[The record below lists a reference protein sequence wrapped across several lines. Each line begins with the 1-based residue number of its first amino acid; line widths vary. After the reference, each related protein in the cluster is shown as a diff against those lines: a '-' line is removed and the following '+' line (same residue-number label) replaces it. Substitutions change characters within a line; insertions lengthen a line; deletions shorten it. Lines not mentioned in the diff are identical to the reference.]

1 MQYVK
6 AITLLTLIDQ
16 ITKILVSVFLKPVG
30 SFEIMPGIFY
40 LTYAENTGA
49 VFGLLK
55 NNRIPLIISSIV
67 ITIILAYHLINN
79 CKNGDIII
87 NFAISSIIGGAL
99 GNLIDRIRLGYVV
112 DFFNISLIRYPIF
125 NIADMLIV
133 TGAITLVYMV
143 ISKKTSLNKE
153 Y

>member
-49 VFGLLK
+49 VFGLLR
-55 NNRIPLIISSIV
+55 NNRIPLIVSSIV
-67 ITIILAYHLINN
+67 ITIILAYQLIRNY
-79 CKNGDIII
+79 KNWDLII
-87 NFAISSIIGGAL
+87 NFAVASIIGGAL

-143 ISKKTSLNKE
+143 ISKKTSFNEK